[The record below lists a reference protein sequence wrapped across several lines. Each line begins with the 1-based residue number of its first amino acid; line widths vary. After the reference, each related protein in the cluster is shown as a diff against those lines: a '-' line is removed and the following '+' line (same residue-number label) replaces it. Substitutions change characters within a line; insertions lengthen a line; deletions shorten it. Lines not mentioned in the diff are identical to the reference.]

1 MMKIDTKRTRKGIST
16 KTGVEWTIT
25 QLLSGPTLLVIENS
39 GKDEDLVTYDKSD
52 SQQNFVSQLPFK

>member
-1 MMKIDTKRTRKGIST
+1 MDII
-16 KTGVEWTIT
+16 
-25 QLLSGPTLLVIENS
+25 QLLSPTLLENS